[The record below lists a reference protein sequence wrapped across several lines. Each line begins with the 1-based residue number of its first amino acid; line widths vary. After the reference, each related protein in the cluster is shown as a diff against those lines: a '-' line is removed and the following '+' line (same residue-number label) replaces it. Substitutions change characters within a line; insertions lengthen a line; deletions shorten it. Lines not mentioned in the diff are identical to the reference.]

1 MAETASVAVAVATVW
16 TAPERIR
23 DIDAPMLSVPGSC
36 RAWTSAIPDG
46 TDAGLGDRVESQ
58 LLLGDRVVVG
68 EVRDGWARV
77 LVPGQAAPSLD
88 PGGYPGWVPADQL
101 VPADHDGDGRAE
113 FLTGA
118 LTTSLRTAPAGEIA
132 VPDVVLG
139 TRLTALDDP
148 DDGWLPVSVAGRSA
162 PLWAPVADVRPAGA
176 PVPDGATLLATA
188 MRLLGSRYVWGGL
201 TPFGIDCSGLV
212 HLVYRLAGVAVPRN
226 AGDQQAAARPVP
238 LGEEQPGDLYFFARD
253 GRSAHHVGFVAGD
266 GWMVDACFTGV
277 EHHPLPPERRET
289 LAGCGRLV
297 PADPA
302 AGNPVPAGPAADGPV
317 TGSAVTA

>member
-1 MAETASVAVAVATVW
+1 MAETASAAVAVAVATVW

-36 RAWTSAIPDG
+36 RAWTCAIPDG

-58 LLLGDRVVVG
+58 LLLGDRVAVG

-101 VPADHDGDGRAE
+101 VPADHHGDGRAE

-139 TRLTALDDP
+139 TRLTALDQP
-148 DDGWLPVSVAGRSA
+148 NDGWLPVAVAGWPE
-162 PLWAPVADVRPAGA
+162 PLWAPAVDVRPADA
-176 PVPDGATLLATA
+176 PVPDGAALLATA
-188 MRLLGSRYVWGGL
+188 MRLLGTRYVWGGL

-212 HLVYRLAGVAVPRN
+212 HLVHRLAGVAVPRN

-253 GRSAHHVGFVAGD
+253 GRGAHHVGFVAGD

-277 EHHPLPPERRET
+277 EHHPLPAERRET
-289 LAGCGRLV
+289 LAGCGRLL
-297 PADPA
+297 P
-302 AGNPVPAGPAADGPV
+302 GGPV
-317 TGSAVTA
+317 TGAAGTSGPGTGRTVTD